1 MQDQQ
6 YQLPVEID
14 PLIGMLSFMTVK
26 ESAHTCIFFLHT
38 LSSYMHEMIFFLC
51 VDLCLNPAPHLGDS
65 WQSAA
70 PCPWTVD

>member
-26 ESAHTCIFFLHT
+26 ESTHTYPLHSV
-38 LSSYMHEMIFFLC
+38 SSYMHEMIFC
-51 VDLCLNPAPHLGDS
+51 VDLCMNPAGILVTHGSLQRRVPG
-65 WQSAA
+65 Q
-70 PCPWTVD
+70 

>member
-26 ESAHTCIFFLHT
+26 EFTRVDSVHSVIL
-38 LSSYMHEMIFFLC
+38 YMHGMIFC
-51 VDLCLNPAPHLGDS
+51 VDLCMIPAAILVTHGSLQCCVPG
-65 WQSAA
+65 Q
-70 PCPWTVD
+70 